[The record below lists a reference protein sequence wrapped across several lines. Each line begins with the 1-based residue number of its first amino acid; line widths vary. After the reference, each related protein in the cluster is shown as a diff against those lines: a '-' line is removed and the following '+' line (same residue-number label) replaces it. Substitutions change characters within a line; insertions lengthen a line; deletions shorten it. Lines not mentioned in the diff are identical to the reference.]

1 MPLKSIPV
9 GELRRLLDAVSSHS
23 SQHLIE
29 VEADLVQTTLLLSE
43 AIEKLGVSF
52 MAVHAAVTTQQQV
65 LEAWISRHG
74 DRVGDSDA
82 EELNMLKQKIGD
94 EVSAVVTGLQFQDM
108 TSQLIARTIK
118 RVNGLKGLLEE
129 LASHGDEIDPQQ
141 GEERKEIA
149 KFLEEM
155 NKSLNARSDALSG
168 GLRRSVSQDN
178 MGSGEIELF

>member
-1 MPLKSIPV
+1 MTRKKILGSHVK
-9 GELRRLLDAVSSHS
+9 RLLSGVSDHGRK
-23 SQHLIE
+23 HLTE
-29 VEADLVQTTLLLSE
+29 VETDLMQTGILLEE
-43 AIEKLGVSF
+43 AIEKLSFNF
-52 MAVHAAVTTQQQV
+52 MAIHAAVAAQQDTIA
-65 LEAWISRHG
+65 LLLDGGIP
-74 DRVGDSDA
+74 A
-82 EELNMLKQKIGD
+82 EQQREKLLALQD
-94 EVSAVVTGLQFQDM
+94 EVGGYVNAAITSLQFQDM